1 MTRQEIAAGLN
12 DVAVCVD
19 DERVNNVVGKY
30 LKGSKGLH
38 LWGTLYQKM
47 EDLMAH

>member
-1 MTRQEIAAGLN
+1 MTRQEIVAGLN

-19 DERVNNVVGKY
+19 DEQANNVVGKY